1 MKNLPRGGILGK
13 TQYFI
18 RKVVGLRIPLYAGN
32 ACYFLVLS
40 VFPGLLLLL
49 SLLQYTPMD
58 VERLVEFLTLVI
70 PEPFLEGTE
79 ELIFTTYDASF
90 TLVGVSAAA
99 ALWSASRGIYGL
111 LTGLN
116 GIYAPEFWND
126 LERSTAVNRKV
137 SQIEGK
143 LNRVADLESRCDDID
158 AMLELLAEDDDE
170 SIAEECQNELDA
182 LAADADALELETL
195 MRGDYDR
202 CSCILS
208 LHAGAGGTEA
218 QDWTSML
225 YRMYTRYC
233 ERHGYKVTVND
244 FLDGDEAGVK
254 SVTFQVEGEN
264 AYGFLR
270 SERGVHRLVR
280 ISPFDSNARRH
291 TSFSSLDVAP
301 IMEDDADFEI
311 NMEEV
316 RVDTYRAGGAGGQHV
331 NRTDSAVRMTHIPT
345 GIVAQCQNERSQ
357 IQNREVCL
365 RILKSR
371 LLELRE
377 REREEQMADIKGEMK
392 KIEWGSQIR
401 SYVFQPY
408 TMVKDHRTGFEMGNV
423 DDVMDGNIDG
433 FITAFLK
440 MQ

>member
-1 MKNLPRGGILGK
+1 MIDQERIKQDLGK
-13 TQYFI
+13 
-18 RKVVGLRIPLYAGN
+18 LRDTIEKAADALHLPL
-32 ACYFLVLS
+32 
-40 VFPGLLLLL
+40 
-49 SLLQYTPMD
+49 
-58 VERLVEFLTLVI
+58 LVEELTELK
-70 PEPFLEGTE
+70 E
-79 ELIFTTYDASF
+79 EM
-90 TLVGVSAAA
+90 
-99 ALWSASRGIYGL
+99 
-111 LTGLN
+111 N
-116 GIYAPEFWND
+116 APEFWND

-143 LNRVADLESRCDDID
+143 LNRVDSLRSRADDIE
-158 AMLELLAEDDDE
+158 AMLELLAEDEDE
-170 SIAEECQNELDA
+170 SIAEECESELTA
-182 LAADADALELETL
+182 LSTDADALELETL
-195 MRGDYDR
+195 MRGDYDH
-202 CSCILS
+202 CSAILS

-244 FLDGDEAGVK
+244 CLDGDEAGVK

-280 ISPFDSNARRH
+280 ISPFDANARRH

-301 IMEDDADFEI
+301 IMEDDGDFEI

-316 RVDTYRAGGAGGQHV
+316 RIDTYRAGGAGGQHV

-371 LLELRE
+371 LLEMRE
-377 REREEQMADIKGEMK
+377 REKEEQMADIKGEMK

-423 DDVMDGNIDG
+423 DDVMDGSLDG